1 MMAVEDE
8 IYKMLDLLKFWG
20 KDAPGKLP
28 QTTAMEQSTGTM
40 AKTIDDSVTGGM
52 AQAALKGDDKEL
64 LKQALINAALYG
76 GPSLVGKGVS
86 KAVPILGP
94 KAIRVANRW
103 VANLEEFLYPT
114 KTDAEIKQFAQ
125 ELMNRLHHTP
135 GDFLPDIARIERE
148 IADAP
153 GSGLAGWAG
162 PNLSPKKKPPE
173 VAMTTQE
180 AYEWLRKRADE
191 VRKHADEL
199 NRAQKMANPVEI
211 FERIK
216 HYTDKYLPAGQHA
229 FVRLM
234 AKLNEINQPQE
245 KLQNNLNEKKIKLLE
260 SLSKLGK

>member
-40 AKTIDDSVTGGM
+40 AKTIDDLVTGGM

-125 ELMNRLHHTP
+125 ELMNRLHHAP

-148 IADAP
+148 IAD
-153 GSGLAGWAG
+153 GAGWAREAG
-162 PNLSPKKKPPE
+162 WGRRAWNGLNIEGLSALSPEGYYASLK
-173 VAMTTQE
+173 
-180 AYEWLRKRADE
+180 DE
-191 VRKHADEL
+191 ILK
-199 NRAQKMANPVEI
+199 AQKMADRAKT
-211 FERIK
+211 FQWMK

-229 FVRLM
+229 LVRLIG
-234 AKLNEINQPQE
+234 KLNEINQPQE